1 MSTATAAASSA
12 MPRSKRKKESQF
24 LAILKRLSRN
34 KLSVVGGVILV
45 IIILAAIFAPLIA
58 PYGYADMDWE
68 HILEGPSKLHICGT
82 DNLGRDIFS
91 RLLYGARYSLALGF
105 ISVIVSQFFGIIL
118 GSVVGYYGG
127 TLENV
132 VMRIL
137 DVIQSIPGTLLT
149 ITVATVFGSGFGNT
163 VLALAISHIPGSA
176 RNTRALV
183 LSVRKNEYLE
193 AADACN
199 CSDARKIIS
208 HILPNIIS
216 YMIVSFI
223 TATAYTIL
231 QAASLSYIG
240 LGVQPPVPEW
250 GALLTSARD
259 YMRDYTYMLI
269 FPCICIALTVLS
281 LNLLGDGLRDAM
293 DPKMK
298 K

>member
-1 MSTATAAASSA
+1 MNDVNTVS
-12 MPRSKRKKESQF
+12 RNKRKKES
-24 LAILKRLSRN
+24 LIKGVLKRLARN
-34 KLSVVGGVILV
+34 RLAMVGGVILV
-45 IIILAAIFAPLIA
+45 VIILAAIFAPWLT
-58 PYGYADMDWE
+58 PYTYEEMDVM
-68 HILEGPSKLHICGT
+68 HILEGPSRAHICGT
-82 DNLGRDIFS
+82 DIFGRDLFT

-105 ISVIVSQFFGIIL
+105 VSVFVSQFFGIMI
-118 GSVVGYYGG
+118 GSTVGFYGG
-127 TLENV
+127 RLEDV

-149 ITVATVFGSGFGNT
+149 ITVATVFGSGFMNT
-163 VLALAISHIPGSA
+163 VLALAISHIPGSS
-176 RNTRALV
+176 RTTRALV

-193 AADACN
+193 AAEACN
-199 CSDARKIIS
+199 CSDARKIFS

-216 YMIVSFI
+216 YMIVSFA

-240 LGVQPPVPEW
+240 LGVQPPTPEW
-250 GALLTSARD
+250 GALLTGARD
-259 YMRDYTYMLI
+259 YVRDYTYLLV

>member
-1 MSTATAAASSA
+1 MSDVNTVS
-12 MPRSKRKKESQF
+12 RNKRKRES
-24 LAILKRLSRN
+24 LAKGVLKRLARN
-34 KLSVVGGVILV
+34 KLAMAGGIIMVV
-45 IIILAAIFAPLIA
+45 IILAAIFAPWLT
-58 PYGYADMDWE
+58 PYTYEEMDAL
-68 HILEGPSKLHICGT
+68 HILEGPSKAHICGT
-82 DNLGRDIFS
+82 DIFGRDLFT

-105 ISVIVSQFFGIIL
+105 ASVFVSQFFGIII
-118 GSVVGYYGG
+118 GSTVGFYGG
-127 TLENV
+127 QLENV

-137 DVIQSIPGTLLT
+137 DVIQSIPGTL
-149 ITVATVFGSGFGNT
+149 NT
-163 VLALAISHIPGSA
+163 VLALAISHIPGSS
-176 RNTRALV
+176 RTTRALV

-193 AADACN
+193 AAEACN
-199 CSDARKIIS
+199 CSDARKIFS

-216 YMIVSFI
+216 FMIVSFA

-240 LGVQPPVPEW
+240 LGVQPPTPEW
-250 GALLTSARD
+250 GALLTGARD
-259 YMRDYTYMLI
+259 YVRDYTYLLV

>member
-1 MSTATAAASSA
+1 MSDVNTVS
-12 MPRSKRKKESQF
+12 RKKRKRES
-24 LAILKRLSRN
+24 LAKGVLKRLARN
-34 KLSVVGGVILV
+34 KLAMAGGIIMVV
-45 IIILAAIFAPLIA
+45 IILAAIFAPWLT
-58 PYGYADMDWE
+58 PYTYEEMDVL
-68 HILEGPSKLHICGT
+68 HILEGPSKAHICGT
-82 DNLGRDIFS
+82 DIFGRDLFT

-105 ISVIVSQFFGIIL
+105 VSVFVSQFFGIII
-118 GSVVGYYGG
+118 GSTVGFYGG
-127 TLENV
+127 QLENV

-149 ITVATVFGSGFGNT
+149 ITVATVFGSGFMNT
-163 VLALAISHIPGSA
+163 VLALAISHIPGSS
-176 RNTRALV
+176 RTTRALV

-193 AADACN
+193 AAEACN
-199 CSDARKIIS
+199 CSDARKIFS

-216 YMIVSFI
+216 FMIVSFA

-240 LGVQPPVPEW
+240 LGVQPPTPEW
-250 GALLTSARD
+250 GALLTGARD
-259 YMRDYTYMLI
+259 YVRDYTYLLV

>member
-1 MSTATAAASSA
+1 M
-12 MPRSKRKKESQF
+12 
-24 LAILKRLSRN
+24 L
-34 KLSVVGGVILV
+34 GG
-45 IIILAAIFAPLIA
+45 IILAIIVIAAVLAPVIA
-58 PYGYADMDWE
+58 PYSYEAMDTG
-68 HILEGPSKLHICGT
+68 HTLEGPSASHLCGT

-105 ISVIVSQFFGIIL
+105 VSVIVSQFFGVIL

-127 TLENV
+127 LFEDV

-163 VLALAISHIPGSA
+163 ILALAISHIPGSA
-176 RNTRALV
+176 RSTRALV

-193 AADACN
+193 AAEACN
-199 CSDARKIIS
+199 CSDARKIVT
-208 HILPNIIS
+208 HIIPNILS
-216 YMIVSFI
+216 YMIVTMT

-231 QAASLSYIG
+231 QATSLSYIG
-240 LGVQPPVPEW
+240 LGVQPPKPEW

-269 FPCICIALTVLS
+269 APCICIALTVLS

>member
-1 MSTATAAASSA
+1 MTAANPAV
-12 MPRSKRKKESQF
+12 KQKKKKESQV

-34 KLSVVGGVILV
+34 KLSVVGGIIMILM
-45 IIILAAIFAPLIA
+45 ILAAIFAPVIA
-58 PYGYADMDWE
+58 PYSYQAMDGA
-68 HILEGPSKLHICGT
+68 HILEGPSRLHLCGT
-82 DNLGRDIFS
+82 DNLGRDILS

-105 ISVIVSQFFGIIL
+105 ISVIAAQFFGVII
-118 GSVVGYYGG
+118 GSVVGFYGG
-127 TLENV
+127 ALENV
-132 VMRIL
+132 VMRML
-137 DVIQSIPGTLLT
+137 DIIQSVPGTLLT
-149 ITVATVFGSGFGNT
+149 ITVATVFGSGFVNT
-163 VLALAISHIPGSA
+163 VLALAISHIPSSA
-176 RNTRALV
+176 RTTRALV
-183 LSVRKNEYLE
+183 LSVRRNEYLE
-193 AADACN
+193 AAEACN
-199 CSDARKIIS
+199 CSDARKIFS

-240 LGVQPPVPEW
+240 LGVQPPTPEW
-250 GALLTSARD
+250 GALLTNARD

>member
-1 MSTATAAASSA
+1 
-12 MPRSKRKKESQF
+12 
-24 LAILKRLSRN
+24 
-34 KLSVVGGVILV
+34 
-45 IIILAAIFAPLIA
+45 
-58 PYGYADMDWE
+58 MDGT
-68 HILEGPSKLHICGT
+68 HILEGPSRAHICGT
-82 DNLGRDIFS
+82 DLFGRDMFT

-105 ISVIVSQFFGIIL
+105 ISVLVSQFFGVII

-132 VMRIL
+132 VMRVL

-149 ITVATVFGSGFGNT
+149 ITVATVFGNGFGNT
-163 VLALAISHIPGSA
+163 VLALAISHIPGSS
-176 RNTRALV
+176 RTTRALV

-193 AADACN
+193 AAAACN
-199 CSDARKIIS
+199 CSDGRKIFS
-208 HILPNIIS
+208 HILPNIFS
-216 YMIVSFI
+216 YMIVSFA

-240 LGVQPPVPEW
+240 LGVQPPTPEW
-250 GALLTSARD
+250 GALLTGARD
-259 YMRDYTYMLI
+259 YVRDYTYLLI

-281 LNLLGDGLRDAM
+281 LNLLGDGLRDAL

>member
-1 MSTATAAASSA
+1 MSKVNTVS
-12 MPRSKRKKESQF
+12 RNRRKKES
-24 LAILKRLSRN
+24 LIKGVLKRLARN
-34 KLSVVGGVILV
+34 KLAMAGGMILV
-45 IIILAAIFAPLIA
+45 IIILAAIFAPWLTS
-58 PYGYADMDWE
+58 YTYEEMDVT
-68 HILEGPSKLHICGT
+68 HILEGPSKAHICGT
-82 DNLGRDIFS
+82 DIFGRDLFT

-105 ISVIVSQFFGIIL
+105 VSVFVSQFFGIII
-118 GSVVGYYGG
+118 GSTVGFYGG
-127 TLENV
+127 RLENV

-149 ITVATVFGSGFGNT
+149 ITVATVFGSGFMNT
-163 VLALAISHIPGSA
+163 VLALAVSHIPGSS
-176 RNTRALV
+176 RTTRALV
-183 LSVRKNEYLE
+183 LSARKNEYLE
-193 AADACN
+193 AAEACN
-199 CSDARKIIS
+199 CSDARKIFS

-216 YMIVSFI
+216 YMIVSFA

-240 LGVQPPVPEW
+240 LGVQPPTPEW
-250 GALLTSARD
+250 GALLTGARD
-259 YMRDYTYMLI
+259 YVRDYTYLLV

>member
-1 MSTATAAASSA
+1 MTTQSPSVV
-12 MPRSKRKKESQF
+12 KRKKQSQIVQ
-24 LAILKRLSRN
+24 ILKRLSGN
-34 KLSVVGGVILV
+34 KLAVFGG
-45 IIILAAIFAPLIA
+45 IILILILLSAIFAPLLA
-58 PYGYADMDWE
+58 PYSYDSMDGA
-68 HILEGPSKLHICGT
+68 HILEGPSKLHWFGT
-82 DNLGRDIFS
+82 DNLGRDIFT
-91 RLLYGARYSLALGF
+91 RVLYGGRYSLALGF
-105 ISVIVSQFFGIIL
+105 VSVIVSQFFGIII
-118 GSVVGYYGG
+118 GSIVGYHGG
-127 TLENV
+127 TIENV

-137 DVIQSIPGTLLT
+137 DIIQSVPGTLLT
-149 ITVATVFGSGFGNT
+149 ITVATVFGSGFANT
-163 VLALAISHIPGSA
+163 ILALAISHIPGSA

-199 CSDARKIIS
+199 CSTARKIAT
-208 HILPNIIS
+208 HILPNIVS

-240 LGVQPPVPEW
+240 LGVQPPTPEW
-250 GALLTSARD
+250 GALLTNARD
-259 YMRDYTYMLI
+259 YMRDYTYMMI
-269 FPCICIALTVLS
+269 FPCIFIALTVLS

>member
-1 MSTATAAASSA
+1 MSKENIA
-12 MPRSKRKKESQF
+12 KGQKKKKESQL

-34 KLSVVGGVILV
+34 KLSVVGGIILV
-45 IIILAAIFAPLIA
+45 IILLLVIFAPVIA
-58 PYGYADMDWE
+58 PYSYEEMDAA
-68 HILEGPSKLHICGT
+68 HILEGPSSLHICGT

-91 RLLYGARYSLALGF
+91 RLLYGGRYSLALGF
-105 ISVIVSQFFGIIL
+105 ISVIASQFFGIII
-118 GSVVGYYGG
+118 GSIVGFYGG
-127 TLENV
+127 TLENI

-149 ITVATVFGSGFGNT
+149 ITVATVFGSGFVNT

-176 RNTRALV
+176 RTTRALV

-193 AADACN
+193 AAEACN
-199 CSDARKIIS
+199 CSDFRKIYS
-208 HILPNIIS
+208 HILPNIVS

-240 LGVQPPVPEW
+240 LGVQPPTPEW

-259 YMRDYTYMLI
+259 YLRDYTYMLI
-269 FPCICIALTVLS
+269 FPCIAIALTVLS

>member
-1 MSTATAAASSA
+1 MNKGKG
-12 MPRSKRKKESQF
+12 SKPSQVKE
-24 LAILKRLSRN
+24 ILKRLRKN
-34 KLSVVGGVILV
+34 KVAMLGG
-45 IIILAAIFAPLIA
+45 IILAIIVIAAVLAPVIA
-58 PYGYADMDWE
+58 PYSYEAMDTG
-68 HILEGPSKLHICGT
+68 HTLEGPSASHLCGT

-105 ISVIVSQFFGIIL
+105 VSVIVSQFFGVIL

-127 TLENV
+127 LFEDV

-163 VLALAISHIPGSA
+163 ILALAISHIPGSA
-176 RNTRALV
+176 RSTRALV

-193 AADACN
+193 AAEACN
-199 CSDARKIIS
+199 CSDARKIVT
-208 HILPNIIS
+208 HIIPNILS
-216 YMIVSFI
+216 YMIVTMT

-231 QAASLSYIG
+231 QATSLSYIG
-240 LGVQPPVPEW
+240 LGVQPPKPEW

-269 FPCICIALTVLS
+269 APCICIALTVLS

-293 DPKMK
+293 DPNMK

>member
-1 MSTATAAASSA
+1 MSTAKASLGQ
-12 MPRSKRKKESQF
+12 KRKKQSQF
-24 LAILKRLSRN
+24 LAILKRLGRN
-34 KLSVVGGVILV
+34 KLSVAGGVIL
-45 IIILAAIFAPLIA
+45 ILIILAAIFAPVLT
-58 PYGYADMDWE
+58 PYSYDTMDSA
-68 HILEGPSKLHICGT
+68 HILEGPSRLHICGT
-82 DNLGRDIFS
+82 DNLGRDIFC

-105 ISVIVSQFFGIIL
+105 VSVIVSQFFGVII

-127 TLENV
+127 VLEDV

-163 VLALAISHIPGSA
+163 ILALAISHIPGSA

-199 CSDARKIIS
+199 CSDVRKITT
-208 HILPNIIS
+208 HILPNIVS

-240 LGVQPPVPEW
+240 LGVQPPTPEW
-250 GALLTSARD
+250 GALLTNARD

-269 FPCICIALTVLS
+269 FPCIFIALTVLS

>member
-1 MSTATAAASSA
+1 MNKGKV
-12 MPRSKRKKESQF
+12 SKPSQVKE
-24 LAILKRLSRN
+24 ILKRLRKN
-34 KLSVVGGVILV
+34 KVAMLGG
-45 IIILAAIFAPLIA
+45 IILAIIVIAAVLAPVIA
-58 PYGYADMDWE
+58 PYSYEAMDTG
-68 HILEGPSKLHICGT
+68 HTLEGPSASHLCGT

-105 ISVIVSQFFGIIL
+105 VSVIVSQFFGVIL

-127 TLENV
+127 LFEDV

-163 VLALAISHIPGSA
+163 ILALAISHIPGSA
-176 RNTRALV
+176 RSTRALV

-193 AADACN
+193 AAEACN
-199 CSDARKIIS
+199 CSDARKIVTHVI
-208 HILPNIIS
+208 PNILS
-216 YMIVSFI
+216 YMIVTMT

-231 QAASLSYIG
+231 QATSLSYIG
-240 LGVQPPVPEW
+240 LGVQPPKPEW

-269 FPCICIALTVLS
+269 APCICIALTVLS

>member
-1 MSTATAAASSA
+1 MSSTETSC
-12 MPRSKRKKESQF
+12 KIRKKESQMK
-24 LAILKRLSRN
+24 AILKRLSRN
-34 KLSVVGGVILV
+34 KLSVIGGIILL
-45 IIILAAIFAPLIA
+45 IIIFCAIFAPLIA
-58 PYGYADMDWE
+58 PYKYDVMDPE
-68 HILEGPSKLHICGT
+68 HILEGPTAKHICGT

-127 TLENV
+127 TLEDV

-149 ITVATVFGSGFGNT
+149 ITVATVFGAGFTNT
-163 VLALAISHIPGSA
+163 ILALAISHIPGSA

-199 CSDARKIIS
+199 CSDARKIAT
-208 HILPNIIS
+208 HILPNIVS
-216 YMIVSFI
+216 YMIVGFI

-240 LGVQPPVPEW
+240 LGVQPPTPEW

-259 YMRDYTYMLI
+259 YMRDYTYMLV
-269 FPCICIALTVLS
+269 FPCVFIAMTVLS
-281 LNLLGDGLRDAM
+281 LNLLGDGLRDAL

-298 K
+298 R

>member
-1 MSTATAAASSA
+1 MSKVNTVS
-12 MPRSKRKKESQF
+12 RNKRKKES
-24 LAILKRLSRN
+24 LIKGVLKRLARN
-34 KLSVVGGVILV
+34 KLAMAGGMILV
-45 IIILAAIFAPLIA
+45 IIILTAIFAPWLTS
-58 PYGYADMDWE
+58 YTYEEMDVT
-68 HILEGPSKLHICGT
+68 HILEGPSKAHICGT
-82 DNLGRDIFS
+82 DIFGRDLFT

-105 ISVIVSQFFGIIL
+105 VSVFVSQFFGIII
-118 GSVVGYYGG
+118 GSTVGFYGG
-127 TLENV
+127 RLENV

-149 ITVATVFGSGFGNT
+149 ITVATVFGSGFMNT
-163 VLALAISHIPGSA
+163 VLALAVSHIPGSS
-176 RNTRALV
+176 RTTRALV
-183 LSVRKNEYLE
+183 LSARKNEYLE
-193 AADACN
+193 AAEACN
-199 CSDARKIIS
+199 CSDARKIFS

-216 YMIVSFI
+216 YMIVSFA

-240 LGVQPPVPEW
+240 LGVQPPTPEW
-250 GALLTSARD
+250 GALLTGARD
-259 YMRDYTYMLI
+259 YVRDYTYLLV

>member
-1 MSTATAAASSA
+1 MSDVNTVS
-12 MPRSKRKKESQF
+12 RNKRKRES
-24 LAILKRLSRN
+24 LAKGVLKRLARN
-34 KLSVVGGVILV
+34 KLAMAGGIIMIL
-45 IIILAAIFAPLIA
+45 IILAAIFAPWLT
-58 PYGYADMDWE
+58 PYTYEEMDVL
-68 HILEGPSKLHICGT
+68 HILEGPSKAHICGT
-82 DNLGRDIFS
+82 DIFGRDLFT

-105 ISVIVSQFFGIIL
+105 VSVFVSQFFGIII
-118 GSVVGYYGG
+118 GSTVGFYGG
-127 TLENV
+127 QLENV

-149 ITVATVFGSGFGNT
+149 ITVATVFGSGFMNT
-163 VLALAISHIPGSA
+163 VLALAISHIPGSS
-176 RNTRALV
+176 RTTRALV

-193 AADACN
+193 AAEACN
-199 CSDARKIIS
+199 CSDARKIFS

-216 YMIVSFI
+216 FMIVSFA

-240 LGVQPPVPEW
+240 LGVQPPTPEW
-250 GALLTSARD
+250 GALLTGARD
-259 YMRDYTYMLI
+259 YVRDYTYLLV

>member
-1 MSTATAAASSA
+1 MDKNRAVDQ
-12 MPRSKRKKESQF
+12 PKRKSESQF
-24 LAILKRLSRN
+24 ASILRRLSRN
-34 KLSVVGGVILV
+34 KLSVAGGIILIV
-45 IIILAAIFAPLIA
+45 IILGAVFAPLIA
-58 PYGYADMDWE
+58 PYAYDAMDTA
-68 HILEGPSKLHICGT
+68 HILEGPSRIHICGT

-105 ISVIVSQFFGIIL
+105 VSVIVSQFFGIII

-127 TLENV
+127 ILEDG

-137 DVIQSIPGTLLT
+137 DVIQSVPGTLLT
-149 ITVATVFGSGFGNT
+149 ITVATVFGSGFVNT
-163 VLALAISHIPGSA
+163 ILALAVSHIPGSA

-199 CSDARKIIS
+199 CGDARKIAT
-208 HILPNIIS
+208 HILPNIVS

-240 LGVQPPVPEW
+240 LGVQPPIPEW
-250 GALLTSARD
+250 GAMLTNARD

-269 FPCICIALTVLS
+269 FPCIFIAITVLS

>member
-1 MSTATAAASSA
+1 MSDVNTVS
-12 MPRSKRKKESQF
+12 RNKRKRES
-24 LAILKRLSRN
+24 LAKGVLKRLARN
-34 KLSVVGGVILV
+34 KLAMAGGIIMVV
-45 IIILAAIFAPLIA
+45 IILAAIFAPWLT
-58 PYGYADMDWE
+58 PYTYEEMDVL
-68 HILEGPSKLHICGT
+68 HILEGPSKAHICGT
-82 DNLGRDIFS
+82 DIFGRDLFT

-105 ISVIVSQFFGIIL
+105 VSVFVSQFFGIII
-118 GSVVGYYGG
+118 GSTVGFYGG
-127 TLENV
+127 QLENV

-149 ITVATVFGSGFGNT
+149 ITVATVFGSGFMNT
-163 VLALAISHIPGSA
+163 VLALAISHIPGSS
-176 RNTRALV
+176 RTTRALV

-193 AADACN
+193 AAEACN
-199 CSDARKIIS
+199 CSDARKIFS

-216 YMIVSFI
+216 FMIVSFA

-240 LGVQPPVPEW
+240 LGAQPPTPEW
-250 GALLTSARD
+250 GALLTGARD
-259 YMRDYTYMLI
+259 YVRDYTYLLM

>member
-1 MSTATAAASSA
+1 MNKGKV
-12 MPRSKRKKESQF
+12 SKPSQVEE
-24 LAILKRLSRN
+24 ILKRLRKN
-34 KLSVVGGVILV
+34 KVAMLGG
-45 IIILAAIFAPLIA
+45 IILAIIVIAAVLAPVIA
-58 PYGYADMDWE
+58 PYSYEAMDTG
-68 HILEGPSKLHICGT
+68 HTLEGPSASHLCGT

-105 ISVIVSQFFGIIL
+105 VSVIVSQFFGVIL

-127 TLENV
+127 LFEDV

-163 VLALAISHIPGSA
+163 ILALAISHIPGSA
-176 RNTRALV
+176 RSTRALV

-193 AADACN
+193 AAEACN
-199 CSDARKIIS
+199 CSDARKIVT
-208 HILPNIIS
+208 HIIPNILS
-216 YMIVSFI
+216 YMIVTMT

-231 QAASLSYIG
+231 QATSLSYIG
-240 LGVQPPVPEW
+240 LGVQPPKPEW

-269 FPCICIALTVLS
+269 APCICIALTVLS

>member
-1 MSTATAAASSA
+1 MSNANTVSWE
-12 MPRSKRKKESQF
+12 KRKKES
-24 LAILKRLSRN
+24 LIMGVLKRLARN
-34 KLSVVGGVILV
+34 KLAMAGGVILIV
-45 IIILAAIFAPLIA
+45 IILAAIFAPYLT
-58 PYGYADMDWE
+58 PYTYEEMDVM
-68 HILEGPSKLHICGT
+68 HILEGPSKEHICGT
-82 DNLGRDIFS
+82 DIFGRDLFT

-105 ISVIVSQFFGIIL
+105 VSVFVSQFFGVII
-118 GSVVGYYGG
+118 GSTVGFYGG
-127 TLENV
+127 RLENI

-163 VLALAISHIPGSA
+163 VLALAISHIPGSS
-176 RNTRALV
+176 RTTRALV

-193 AADACN
+193 AAEACN
-199 CSDARKIIS
+199 CSDARKIFS

-216 YMIVSFI
+216 YMIVGFA

-240 LGVQPPVPEW
+240 LGVQPPTPEW
-250 GALLTSARD
+250 GALLTGARD
-259 YMRDYTYMLI
+259 YVRDYTYLLV

>member
-1 MSTATAAASSA
+1 MNKGKV
-12 MPRSKRKKESQF
+12 SKPSQVKE
-24 LAILKRLSRN
+24 ILKRLRKN
-34 KLSVVGGVILV
+34 KVAMLGG
-45 IIILAAIFAPLIA
+45 IILAMIVIAAVLAPVIA
-58 PYGYADMDWE
+58 PYSYEAMDTG
-68 HILEGPSKLHICGT
+68 HTLEGPSASHLCGT

-105 ISVIVSQFFGIIL
+105 VSVIVSQFFGVIL

-127 TLENV
+127 LFEDV

-163 VLALAISHIPGSA
+163 ILALAISHIPGSA
-176 RNTRALV
+176 RSTRALV

-193 AADACN
+193 AAEACN
-199 CSDARKIIS
+199 CSDARKIVT
-208 HILPNIIS
+208 HIIPNILS
-216 YMIVSFI
+216 YMIVTMT

-231 QAASLSYIG
+231 QATSLSYIG
-240 LGVQPPVPEW
+240 LGVQPPKPEW

-269 FPCICIALTVLS
+269 APCICIALTVLS

>member
-1 MSTATAAASSA
+1 MSDVNTVS
-12 MPRSKRKKESQF
+12 RKKRKRES
-24 LAILKRLSRN
+24 LATGVLKRLARN
-34 KLSVVGGVILV
+34 KLAMAGGIIMVV
-45 IIILAAIFAPLIA
+45 IILAAIFAPWLT
-58 PYGYADMDWE
+58 PYTYEEMDVL
-68 HILEGPSKLHICGT
+68 HILEGPSKAHICGT
-82 DNLGRDIFS
+82 DIFGRDLFT

-105 ISVIVSQFFGIIL
+105 VSVFVSQFFGIII
-118 GSVVGYYGG
+118 GSTVGFYGG
-127 TLENV
+127 QLENV

-149 ITVATVFGSGFGNT
+149 ITVATVFGSGFMNT
-163 VLALAISHIPGSA
+163 VLALAISHIPGSS
-176 RNTRALV
+176 RTTRALV

-193 AADACN
+193 AAEACN
-199 CSDARKIIS
+199 CSDARKIFS

-216 YMIVSFI
+216 FMIVSFA

-240 LGVQPPVPEW
+240 LGVQPPTPEW
-250 GALLTSARD
+250 GALLTGARD
-259 YMRDYTYMLI
+259 YVRDYTYLLV

>member
-1 MSTATAAASSA
+1 MSKVNTVS
-12 MPRSKRKKESQF
+12 RNKRKKES
-24 LAILKRLSRN
+24 LIKGVLKRLARN
-34 KLSVVGGVILV
+34 KLAMAGGMILV
-45 IIILAAIFAPLIA
+45 IIILAAIFAPWLTS
-58 PYGYADMDWE
+58 YTYEEMDVT
-68 HILEGPSKLHICGT
+68 HILEGPSKAHICGT
-82 DNLGRDIFS
+82 DIFGRDLFT

-105 ISVIVSQFFGIIL
+105 VSVFVSQFFGIII
-118 GSVVGYYGG
+118 GSTVGFYGG
-127 TLENV
+127 RLENV

-149 ITVATVFGSGFGNT
+149 ITVATVFGSGFMNT
-163 VLALAISHIPGSA
+163 VLALAVSHIPGSS
-176 RNTRALV
+176 RTTRALV
-183 LSVRKNEYLE
+183 LSARKNEYLE
-193 AADACN
+193 AAEACN
-199 CSDARKIIS
+199 CSDARKIFS

-216 YMIVSFI
+216 YMIVSFA

-240 LGVQPPVPEW
+240 LGVQPPTPEW
-250 GALLTSARD
+250 GALLTGARD
-259 YMRDYTYMLI
+259 YVRDYTYLLV

>member
-1 MSTATAAASSA
+1 MSKAKTKVS
-12 MPRSKRKKESQF
+12 PKKKKESQ
-24 LAILKRLSRN
+24 LKAILKRLAKN
-34 KLSVVGGVILV
+34 KLAMLGGVILILIV
-45 IIILAAIFAPLIA
+45 LAALFAPVLA
-58 PYGYADMDWE
+58 PYSYDAMDTS
-68 HILEGPSKLHICGT
+68 HALEGPSRAHLCGT

-105 ISVIVSQFFGIIL
+105 VSVIVSQFFGIII
-118 GSVVGYYGG
+118 GSVVGFYGG
-127 TLENV
+127 TLEDV

-137 DVIQSIPGTLLT
+137 DVIQSVPGTLLT
-149 ITVATVFGSGFGNT
+149 ITVATVFGSGFANT
-163 VLALAISHIPGSA
+163 ILALAISHIPGSA
-176 RNTRALV
+176 RSTRALV

-193 AADACN
+193 AAEACN
-199 CSDARKIIS
+199 CSDARKIAT

-216 YMIVSFI
+216 YMIVSMT

-240 LGVQPPVPEW
+240 LGVQPPQPEW
-250 GALLTSARD
+250 GALLTGARD

-269 FPCICIALTVLS
+269 APCICIALTVLS

>member
-1 MSTATAAASSA
+1 MSDVNTVS
-12 MPRSKRKKESQF
+12 RKKRKKES
-24 LAILKRLSRN
+24 LIKGVLKRLSRN
-34 KLSVVGGVILV
+34 KLAMAGG
-45 IIILAAIFAPLIA
+45 IIMLIIVLAAIFAPWLT
-58 PYGYADMDWE
+58 PYTYEEMDVM
-68 HILEGPSKLHICGT
+68 HILEGPSKEHICGT
-82 DNLGRDIFS
+82 DIFGRDLFT
-91 RLLYGARYSLALGF
+91 RLLFGARYSLALGF
-105 ISVIVSQFFGIIL
+105 VSVFVSQFFGIII
-118 GSVVGYYGG
+118 GSTVGFYGG
-127 TLENV
+127 RLENV

-163 VLALAISHIPGSA
+163 VLALAVSHIPGSS
-176 RNTRALV
+176 RTTRALV

-193 AADACN
+193 AAEACN
-199 CSDARKIIS
+199 CSDARKIFS

-216 YMIVSFI
+216 YMIVSFA

-240 LGVQPPVPEW
+240 LGVQPPTPEW
-250 GALLTSARD
+250 GALLTGARD
-259 YMRDYTYMLI
+259 YVRDYTYLLV

>member
-1 MSTATAAASSA
+1 MSTATATKSA
-12 MPRSKRKKESQF
+12 PRQKRKKKSQIV
-24 LAILKRLSRN
+24 AILKRLARN
-34 KLSVVGGVILV
+34 KLSVAGGIILL

-58 PYGYADMDWE
+58 PYTYEEMDPA
-68 HILEGPSKLHICGT
+68 HVLEGPTMQHICGT
-82 DNLGRDIFS
+82 DNLGRDLFT

-105 ISVIVSQFFGIIL
+105 VSVIASQFFGIII

-137 DVIQSIPGTLLT
+137 DVIQSVPGTLLT
-149 ITVATVFGSGFGNT
+149 ITVATVFGSGFANT
-163 VLALAISHIPGSA
+163 VLALAVSHIPGSA

-183 LSVRKNEYLE
+183 LSVRKSEYLE
-193 AADACN
+193 AAEACN
-199 CSDARKIIS
+199 CSDARKIFS
-208 HILPNIIS
+208 HILPNIVS

-240 LGVQPPVPEW
+240 LGVQPPTPEW

>member
-1 MSTATAAASSA
+1 MSQAKTSGK
-12 MPRSKRKKESQF
+12 KRKKESQ
-24 LAILKRLSRN
+24 LLSILKRLARN
-34 KLSVVGGVILV
+34 KLSVAGGIILV
-45 IIILAAIFAPLIA
+45 IIVLAAIFAPLLT
-58 PYGYADMDWE
+58 PYAYDAMDSA
-68 HILEGPSKLHICGT
+68 HILEGPTKLHICGT

-105 ISVIVSQFFGIIL
+105 VSVIVSQFFGIII

-127 TLENV
+127 VLEDI

-149 ITVATVFGSGFGNT
+149 ITVATVFGSGFMNT
-163 VLALAISHIPGSA
+163 ILALAVSHIPGSA

-199 CSDARKIIS
+199 CSDARKIVT

-240 LGVQPPVPEW
+240 LGVQPPTPEW
-250 GALLTSARD
+250 GALLTNARD

-269 FPCICIALTVLS
+269 FPCIFIALTVLS

>member
-1 MSTATAAASSA
+1 MNKGKV
-12 MPRSKRKKESQF
+12 SKPSQVKE
-24 LAILKRLSRN
+24 ILKRLRKN
-34 KLSVVGGVILV
+34 KVAMLGG
-45 IIILAAIFAPLIA
+45 IILAIIVIAAVLAPVIA
-58 PYGYADMDWE
+58 PYSYEAMDTG
-68 HILEGPSKLHICGT
+68 HTLEGPSASHLCGT

-105 ISVIVSQFFGIIL
+105 VSVIVSQFFGVIL

-127 TLENV
+127 LFEDV

-163 VLALAISHIPGSA
+163 ILALAISHIPGSA
-176 RNTRALV
+176 RSTRALV

-193 AADACN
+193 AAEACN
-199 CSDARKIIS
+199 CSDARKIVT
-208 HILPNIIS
+208 HIIPNILS
-216 YMIVSFI
+216 YMIVTMT

-231 QAASLSYIG
+231 QATSLSYIG
-240 LGVQPPVPEW
+240 LGVQPPKPEW

-269 FPCICIALTVLS
+269 APCICIALTVLS

-293 DPKMK
+293 DPMMK

>member
-1 MSTATAAASSA
+1 MSDVNAVS
-12 MPRSKRKKESQF
+12 RNKRKKES
-24 LAILKRLSRN
+24 LIKGVLKRLARN
-34 KLSVVGGVILV
+34 KLAMAGGIIMV
-45 IIILAAIFAPLIA
+45 IIILAAVFAPWLT
-58 PYGYADMDWE
+58 PYTYEEMDVL
-68 HILEGPSKLHICGT
+68 HILEGPSKEHICGT
-82 DNLGRDIFS
+82 DIFGRDLFT

-105 ISVIVSQFFGIIL
+105 VSVFVSQFFGIII
-118 GSVVGYYGG
+118 GSTVGFYGG
-127 TLENV
+127 RLENV

-149 ITVATVFGSGFGNT
+149 ITVATVFGSGFMNT
-163 VLALAISHIPGSA
+163 VLALAISHIPGSS
-176 RNTRALV
+176 RTTRALV

-193 AADACN
+193 AAEACN
-199 CSDARKIIS
+199 CSDARKIFS

-216 YMIVSFI
+216 YMIVSFA

-240 LGVQPPVPEW
+240 LGVQPPTPEW
-250 GALLTSARD
+250 GALLTGARD
-259 YMRDYTYMLI
+259 YVRDYTYLLV